1 MIALLA
7 ETPRDQEEIDRLV
20 EENRKQREEIERL
33 KKEIEE
39 YKKRHPSVVG
49 VKNGK
54 AYFIMEEHSQKEKS
68 TKNPGAQLGHKGHF
82 RRTPK
87 VTERDTLKASEFNCP
102 ICSSPL
108 VRKGIRKRVIEDIPE
123 IHTMIVQYRIERM
136 YCKKCGKTYEPQI
149 PEALPNTRLSLRAM
163 LIASYFRIAMRMS
176 LENVSVTMKEVFGL
190 KISEGEVQEILYQL
204 SNALGDEY
212 RSLLKSI
219 RKAPSRNMDTTSYR
233 IEGENCDLWTFVTK
247 GEAIFLVAKSNSHEV
262 ALKVLGKH
270 NGTDIH
276 DRFSAFETLASKTHN
291 DQKYCWAHIISD
303 ARELESFY
311 GDEGSRIKKS
321 LKSIYNKAKSFN
333 GNGTSEDV
341 DRLYHR
347 LIFLLDTGYE
357 HLRSRKFV
365 EKFDIS
371 ADKGHFSFQNLKELS
386 DAKIDS
392 YIPAAKKGTENN
404 KRGIP
409 TKEYHRSKFIYDRTS
424 DTYTCPQRHVM
435 HPYSFYHLKGK
446 LSKMRYRKYCTDAC
460 SSGEVRNKCT
470 AEKQGRRIQQ

>member
-1 MIALLA
+1 M
-7 ETPRDQEEIDRLV
+7 
-20 EENRKQREEIERL
+20 
-33 KKEIEE
+33 
-39 YKKRHPSVVG
+39 G

-87 VTERDTLKASEFNCP
+87 VTERVTLKAGEFTCP
-102 ICSSPL
+102 MCSSPL

-123 IHTMIVQYRIERM
+123 IRPRVVQYRIERM
-136 YCKKCGKTYEPQI
+136 YCKNCGKTYEPQM

-190 KISEGEVQEILYQL
+190 KISEVEVQEILYQL
-204 SNALGDEY
+204 SDALGDEY

-233 IEGENCDLWTFVTK
+233 IDGENCDLWTFVTK
-247 GEAIFLVAKSNSHEV
+247 GEAIFIVAESNSHEV

-270 NGTDIH
+270 NGTDVH

-311 GDEGSRIKKS
+311 GNEGRRMKKS

-341 DRLYHR
+341 DRLYDR

-357 HLRSRKFV
+357 HLRSRKSV
-365 EKFDIS
+365 EKL
-371 ADKGHFSFQNLKELS
+371 LKRRKEWLFRFVVDPS
-386 DAKIDS
+386 VDS
-392 YIPAAKKGTENN
+392 TNNRAERALRPAV
-404 KRGIP
+404 I
-409 TKEYHRSKFIYDRTS
+409 
-424 DTYTCPQRHVM
+424 
-435 HPYSFYHLKGK
+435 
-446 LSKMRYRKYCTDAC
+446 YRKT
-460 SSGEVRNKCT
+460 SGGSRSDRGASTYARLHSIFYTTKIRKKSFIRDVP
-470 AEKQGRRIQQ
+470 GMIRRGKPHPG